1 MRKFFFILTA
11 ILILGLFFRTY
22 MLVERFGFG
31 HDADLY
37 SWIVKDIL
45 INHHFRLIGQ
55 LTSTEGI
62 FIGPLFYYLL
72 IPFFLLFKMNPIGSA
87 YFPPI
92 IAILTMLSYYFIFSK
107 LFNKTA
113 GIFAAL
119 IQAVSWSAI
128 GFDRWMV
135 PTIPTKLW
143 AVWYLYCLILLSR
156 GKFWSL
162 PILGLL
168 TGLIWHI
175 HLALLPSLLA
185 VPVAFVVSKKLPNIK
200 QTLTS
205 LVFFIIPSVPLFLF
219 EIRHNFIQ
227 ATSLINTFHNNNKA
241 GGVGFQKLQAVL
253 GQISQ
258 NTASFLISPSSIP
271 KQYEILLTLALIL
284 SAFWLIKVRLI
295 KFKEVIVLLSWISGV
310 VIYFTLSSIIT
321 SEYYFTNLEIVFMLI
336 VSLLLFAVFKLSKP
350 GRYFVF
356 LILGFL
362 VIRNLY
368 LYITYQPYHIG
379 YVEKKAITEYILQDS
394 KSKNYPCVGINY
406 ITMPGENVGFRYLFY
421 INKLKLAKPS
431 FKVPVYSIVFPFE
444 WSKNEITKVFGHM
457 GVINPD
463 KIPTLSEIQQ
473 SCSGADTNLT
483 DPVFG
488 YVD

>member
-1 MRKFFFILTA
+1 M
-11 ILILGLFFRTY
+11 LI
-22 MLVERFGFG
+22 ERFGFG

-45 INHHFRLIGQ
+45 VDHHFRLIGQ

-72 IPFFLLFKMNPIGSA
+72 IPFFLLFRMDPIGTA
-87 YFPPI
+87 FFPPI
-92 IAILTMLSYYFIFSK
+92 IAVLTILSYYFVFSK
-107 LFNKTA
+107 LFNKAA
-113 GIFAAL
+113 GLIAAL
-119 IQAVSWSAI
+119 IHAISWPTI

-143 AVWYLYCLILLSR
+143 AIWYLYSLILISR
-156 GKFWSL
+156 GNFSTL

-168 TGLIWHI
+168 VGLIWHI

-185 VPVAFVVSKKLPNIK
+185 IPVALIVSKKLPNPK
-200 QTLTS
+200 QIL
-205 LVFFIIPSVPLFLF
+205 LFLICFIIPSLPLFLF

-227 ATSLINTFHNNNKA
+227 LTSLINTFLSNDKT
-241 GGVGFQKLQAVL
+241 GGVGFAKLQSVF

-258 NTASFLISPSSIP
+258 NTASFLISPLSLSKEYQIV
-271 KQYEILLTLALIL
+271 LTIILIL
-284 SAFWLIKVRLI
+284 SAFWLAKIKII
-295 KFKEVIVLLSWISGV
+295 KFKEAIVLLSWIIGV
-310 VIYFTLSSIIT
+310 VLYFTFSSIIT

-336 VSLLLFAVFKLSKP
+336 ISLLLFAVFKSSKF
-350 GRYFVF
+350 GKYFII
-356 LILGFL
+356 LALGFFVL
-362 VIRNLY
+362 RNLY

-379 YVEKKAITEYILQDS
+379 YAEKEAITKYIIQDA
-394 KSKNYPCVGINY
+394 KSKNWPCVGINY

-421 INKLKLAKPS
+421 IHNLKTAKPS

-444 WSKNEITKVFGHM
+444 WSKDEITKEFGHM

-463 KIPTLSEIQQ
+463 TIPTDSEIQQ
-473 SCSGADTNLT
+473 SCSGSNFNLT
-483 DPVFG
+483 EPMFG